1 MTSQEVLL
9 VMGLIIAALVTKL
22 WVDRVKGSPQMVEKE
37 LQEIVAEGRH
47 TKEMG
52 NEILAYFLEIADS
65 LEAGEET
72 YQDSQLKTAQHLIDT
87 FGPNPMYYAT
97 MIAGNLARAI
107 ALEINGTSTNIFS
120 DIKAPATA
128 RIVIQKTAII

>member
-9 VMGLIIAALVTKL
+9 VMGLIIAALVTKI
-22 WVDRVKGSPQMVEKE
+22 WVDRIKSSPQMIEKE

-47 TKEMG
+47 TREMG

-65 LEAGEET
+65 LETGEET
-72 YQDSQLKTAQHLIDT
+72 YQDSQLETAQHLVDNY
-87 FGPNPMYYAT
+87 GANPMYYAT

-120 DIKAPATA
+120 DIQAPATA
-128 RIVIQKTAII
+128 RIVIQKIAII